1 MIFRSIKSIKEAGLK
16 QSNLRERLLA
26 GILSPE
32 LVRSGRRLSAFLKEN
47 LGVVGVQDIKGV
59 EAFIKARKFKGTTGD
74 KLNLNIVLGKAVVPV
89 VFLGWEGAKSGPS
102 FDRIETFRKLGAVVA
117 EEGAKAKASKITLI
131 SGELEIS
138 SFDSSAAFVEGAI
151 LSTYSFNKYKKAAES
166 VSVEAI
172 EFVGAALSA
181 EGCSFGEVGAL
192 STMRARD
199 LVNLSPID
207 CPPSKIVAEARAVAR
222 EQKLRITVFDKKRL
236 QKMGSNLHLAVSAGS
251 DEPPYLVKLEY
262 RPRKAR
268 KTIAIVGKGVT
279 FDSGGL
285 SIKPA
290 SGMET
295 MKCDMS
301 GAAAAL
307 GAIEAAARLKLN
319 VAVRAYLPLT
329 ENMINGKA
337 TRPGDVIKS
346 RAGKTVEILNTDAEG
361 RLILADALSVAVE
374 DKCDYIVDVATLTGA
389 CVVALGGDIAGLFS
403 TDDKLAEQIAD
414 SASRAGE
421 RVWRMPLPA
430 HYLELTKSSIA
441 DLKNT
446 GGREGGAITAA
457 LFLKEFVDKTPWAHI
472 DIAGPAFTSAK
483 WGYIKKG
490 GVGFG
495 VRTLLRLVHD
505 LA

>member
-1 MIFRSIKSIKEAGLK
+1 MAVLGAEEAKAIEMHIKTKKFKANSG
-16 QSNLRERLLA
+16 ERLTVSIVI
-26 GILSPE
+26 GRQVIP
-32 LVRSGRRLSAFLKEN
+32 LVF
-47 LGVVGVQDIKGV
+47 
-59 EAFIKARKFKGTTGD
+59 F
-74 KLNLNIVLGKAVVPV
+74 
-89 VFLGWEGAKSGPS
+89 GWEATKEGALLDK
-102 FDRIETFRKLGAVVA
+102 IEAYRKLGCAVA
-117 EEGAKAKASKITLI
+117 EEATRAKAKKITLI
-131 SGELEIS
+131 AGGLELS

-151 LSTYSFNKYKKAAES
+151 LSTYSFTKYKKGAE
-166 VSVEAI
+166 VEPVEVIEVIGASLSEEGAI
-172 EFVGAALSA
+172 
-181 EGCSFGEVGAL
+181 FGEIGAL

-207 CPPSKIVAEARAVAR
+207 CPPARIVAEARAVAKER
-222 EQKLRITVFDKKRL
+222 KLKITVFDKKRL
-236 QKMGSNLHLAVSAGS
+236 QKIGSNLHLAVSAGS

-268 KTIAIVGKGVT
+268 KTISIVGKGVT

-285 SIKPA
+285 SIKSA

-307 GAIEAAARLKLN
+307 GAIEAAARLKLD

-337 TRPGDVIKS
+337 TRPGDVVKS

-361 RLILADALSVAVE
+361 RLILADAISVAVE
-374 DKCDYIVDVATLTGA
+374 DKCDYLVDVATLTGA

-403 TDDKLAEQIAD
+403 TDDKLAEQFSD
-414 SASRAGE
+414 SAARAGE
-421 RVWRMPLPA
+421 RVWRMPLPP

-457 LFLKEFVDKTPWAHI
+457 LFLKEFVDKTPWAHL
-472 DIAGPAFTSAK
+472 DIAGPAFTSGK
-483 WGYIKKG
+483 GGYIKKG

-495 VRTLLRLVHD
+495 VRTLLRLIQN